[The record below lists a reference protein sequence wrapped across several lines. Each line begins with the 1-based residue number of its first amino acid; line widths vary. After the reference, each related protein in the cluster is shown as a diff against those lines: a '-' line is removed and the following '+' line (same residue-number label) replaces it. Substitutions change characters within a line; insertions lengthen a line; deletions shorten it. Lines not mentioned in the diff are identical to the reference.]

1 MGRLITGAKNPTVL
15 YVSGGNTQIIAH
27 SRGRYTIFG
36 ETIDIAV
43 GNCLDRFARV
53 LKLSN
58 DPSPGYNIE
67 QMSKRGKKYI
77 ALPYCVKGMDV
88 SFSGI
93 LSFLEEKTEILLK
106 NCYTKEDLCYSLQE
120 TIFAMLVETTERAL
134 AHCNS
139 CEVLI
144 VGGVGCNVR
153 LQQMMEEMCRERG
166 ATLCATDER
175 FCIDNGVMIAHA
187 GEEMFQAGMYMKW
200 DDSFITQRYRT
211 DEVETIWRTD

>member
-1 MGRLITGAKNPTVL
+1 MGRLITGAHNPTVL
-15 YVSGGNTQIIAH
+15 YVSGGNTQIIAYA
-27 SRGRYTIFG
+27 RKRYRIFG

-67 QMSKRGKKYI
+67 QSAKKGKKYVP
-77 ALPYCVKGMDV
+77 LPYCVKGMDV

-93 LSFLEEKTEILLK
+93 LSYMEEHTENLLK
-106 NCYTKEDLCYSLQE
+106 EGYTPEDLCFSLQE

-139 CEVLI
+139 TEVLI
-144 VGGVGCNVR
+144 VGGVGCNLR
-153 LQQMMEEMCRERG
+153 LQEMMGVMCKERG
-166 ATLCATDER
+166 ATLFATDER
-175 FCIDNGVMIAHA
+175 FCIDNGIMIAHA
-187 GEEMFQAGMYMKW
+187 GAEMFKAGTRMKW
-200 DDSFITQRYRT
+200 EDSFITQRYRT
-211 DEVETIWRTD
+211 DEVETNWRDD